1 MAKYIV
7 EVVMAT
13 CMTVEVEAH
22 DEEEAQELAFE
33 KADPFDA
40 DEWDYDIN
48 NIYRDDDDNEGE
60 KDEE

>member
-1 MAKYIV
+1 MAKYTV
-7 EVVMAT
+7 EVIMAT

-48 NIYRDDDDNEGE
+48 NIYRDDN
-60 KDEE
+60 DEEEEEE

>member
-13 CMTVEVEAH
+13 CVTVEVEAP

-48 NIYRDDDDNEGE
+48 NIYRDDDDEE
-60 KDEE
+60 EEDEE